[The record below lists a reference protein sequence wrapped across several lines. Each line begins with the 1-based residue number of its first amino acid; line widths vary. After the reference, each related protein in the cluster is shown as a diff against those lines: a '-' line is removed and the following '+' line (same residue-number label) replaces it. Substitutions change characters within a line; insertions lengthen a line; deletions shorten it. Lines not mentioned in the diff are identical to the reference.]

1 MDDRETITEQLRKQW
16 EAIIEND
23 KEKNLTPGELI
34 RKKRGKTSEGNWMRK
49 IKTRTSVRK
58 HCAVLWLLS
67 KRGRSDTGGSVS
79 APS

>member
-34 RKKRGKTSEGNWMRK
+34 RKKSEGRP
-49 IKTRTSVRK
+49 
-58 HCAVLWLLS
+58 S
-67 KRGRSDTGGSVS
+67 KGTG
-79 APS
+79 

>member
-34 RKKRGKTSEGNWMRK
+34 RKKAREDIHPLRCLSFLRARGQ
-49 IKTRTSVRK
+49 
-58 HCAVLWLLS
+58 CPA
-67 KRGRSDTGGSVS
+67 RGRGGE
-79 APS
+79 PWGGGR

>member
-34 RKKRGKTSEGNWMRK
+34 RKKAREDLRRELDEKDK
-49 IKTRTSVRK
+49 DK
-58 HCAVLWLLS
+58 
-67 KRGRSDTGGSVS
+67 D
-79 APS
+79 

>member
-34 RKKRGKTSEGNWMRK
+34 RKKAREDLRRELDENANGETKNE
-49 IKTRTSVRK
+49 
-58 HCAVLWLLS
+58 LE
-67 KRGRSDTGGSVS
+67 D
-79 APS
+79 